1 MSLAWLDKE
10 PDIFCSD
17 QRPAPGIGTMATLR
31 FEFNS
36 EFRCG
41 CNELLEAAPLFFGP
55 AHSVSIS
62 EKSQTLKKPQP
73 HLRTGKLQRKSR
85 ATGRH

>member
-31 FEFNS
+31 LS
-36 EFRCG
+36 
-41 CNELLEAAPLFFGP
+41 LAPNP
-55 AHSVSIS
+55 VVDV
-62 EKSQTLKKPQP
+62 TNC
-73 HLRTGKLQRKSR
+73 
-85 ATGRH
+85 